1 MREWAQWVVGVGVA
15 ACAAVSCF
23 PSMARAEGLHGLDA
37 KLSGTGRIGT
47 YTPEA
52 GQIAPASDGGGAP
65 ATSAAS
71 RARDAVP
78 ALAKIDGEA
87 AARALRPSDDGNGE
101 VRSTE
106 GPVAACHL
114 EVARRR
120 HLPPAKVAAG
130 TVVLRFTIDKDGRVR
145 DAEALSADG
154 TDLEVAA
161 CAKRVLSE
169 WVFAKRAQGGM
180 VVERMYR
187 FVGPSS

>member
-1 MREWAQWVVGVGVA
+1 MRAWVLRVVWVGGV
-15 ACAAVSCF
+15 ACAAVASF
-23 PSMARAEGLHGLDA
+23 SSPARAEGLRGLDEQ
-37 KLSGTGRIGT
+37 LSGTGRIGT

-52 GQIAPASDGGGAP
+52 GNIAPASADGG
-65 ATSAAS
+65 AANAAD

-78 ALAKIDGEA
+78 ALAKIDVEA
-87 AARALRPSDDGNGE
+87 SARAPRTPDGGNGE

-120 HLPPAKVAAG
+120 HVPPAKVAAG
-130 TVVLRFTIDKDGRVR
+130 TVVLRFTIEKTGRVR
-145 DAEALSADG
+145 DAEALSVEN

-169 WVFAKRAQGGM
+169 WVFAKRAQGGTI
-180 VVERMYR
+180 VERTYR
-187 FVGPSS
+187 FGPSS